1 MTHFL
6 QTGGKAESPF
16 ATQREAKRIAL
27 VIFSSNG
34 SLCGGF
40 NSNVIRAYHQWLDGH
55 AQMAK
60 ENLVIYPIGR
70 KIADAVKKSGFTPA
84 RDYTHM
90 ADKPNYTECEKLA
103 AELCERFLSGDID
116 RVELIYHHFKSAGSQ
131 ELVNTVYLPIDLSAM
146 TEAPDGNRQP
156 DYLIEPS
163 EEVLLAKLIPEVLKL
178 KVYTTLLDSN
188 ASEHATRSMAMQI
201 ATDNANN
208 LIQDLTVVYNKGRQQ
223 AITNELLDIMGGTMA

>member
-1 MTHFL
+1 
-6 QTGGKAESPF
+6 
-16 ATQREAKRIAL
+16 
-27 VIFSSNG
+27 
-34 SLCGGF
+34 
-40 NSNVIRAYHQWLDGH
+40 
-55 AQMAK
+55 
-60 ENLVIYPIGR
+60 
-70 KIADAVKKSGFTPA
+70 
-84 RDYTHM
+84 M
-90 ADKPNYTECEKLA
+90 ADKPNYTECESLA

-146 TEAPDGNRQP
+146 TEVPTDNRQP

-163 EEVLLAKLIPEVLKL
+163 EEILLAKLIPEVLKL